1 MTDAE
6 TPQGEQDVEAKPPGK
21 VGGGTSASDKRAL
34 LTVWVT
40 LFLDL
45 VSFGI
50 IIPVLPFY
58 AENFGAAVWQV
69 TLLSTV
75 FSLSQFVMAPV
86 LGRLSDRYGRRR
98 IMLLSIAG
106 AMLSMLVLGLASALW
121 MVFAARLFNGACNAN
136 ISTAHAYVADKT
148 APSERAKYM
157 GMMGAAIGIGFVV
170 GPIIGGLLALP
181 TMPELPFLVA
191 AGLGSLNLLM
201 AFFWLPESLPRS
213 RRSVSS
219 ATVAGEE
226 LAPASAVNQ
235 RKRSLMVLFG
245 GEHRGTQIAALSLI
259 AFGFYTAFANMES
272 SFALFTEAIY
282 GWGARETGFFFTF
295 IGVVIAVMQGALV
308 GPIVARLGERTT
320 LFLGLAL
327 MAVGLIAQ
335 GGLHSIAALFFGGGL
350 IAAGN
355 GLLNPSL
362 NALVSRASSENDQGL
377 NMGIV
382 QSASSLG
389 RITGPAIAGP
399 LFELIAPGAPL
410 IFAGLLVFVVLGVAS
425 RTITA
430 PDEAGEAGEGA

>member
-1 MTDAE
+1 MTDLE
-6 TPQGEQDVEAKPPGK
+6 TPGSEPLAEVARE
-21 VGGGTSASDKRAL
+21 TSASDKRAL
-34 LTVWVT
+34 GTVWFT

-45 VSFGI
+45 VAFGI

-75 FSLSQFVMAPV
+75 FSFSQFVMAPV
-86 LGRLSDRYGRRR
+86 LGRLSDRYGRRG
-98 IMLLSIAG
+98 IMLLSIGG
-106 AMLSMLVLGLASALW
+106 ATLSMLVLGLASALW

-157 GMMGAAIGIGFVV
+157 GLMGAAIGIGFVV

-213 RRSVSS
+213 SRSGAAAGDEVKRPRRRL
-219 ATVAGEE
+219 
-226 LAPASAVNQ
+226 LAF
-235 RKRSLMVLFG
+235 LG

-259 AFGFYTAFANMES
+259 AFGFYTAFSNMES
-272 SFALFTEAIY
+272 TFALFTQAIY

-295 IGVVIAVMQGALV
+295 IGVVIAVMQGAVV
-308 GPIVARLGERTT
+308 GPVVARLGERTT
-320 LFLGLAL
+320 LFVGLAL
-327 MAVGLIAQ
+327 MAAGLIAQ
-335 GGLHSIAALFFGGGL
+335 GGVHSFAALLLGGGL

-362 NALVSRASSENDQGL
+362 NALVSRASSASDQGL

-389 RITGPAIAGP
+389 RIAGPVFAGP

-410 IFAGLLVFVVLGVAS
+410 IFAGVLVFVVLGVAS
-425 RTITA
+425 RTVTV
-430 PDEAGEAGEGA
+430 PSEAGEAA

>member
-1 MTDAE
+1 MSSPEERRSTGARAGAE
-6 TPQGEQDVEAKPPGK
+6 PPAERA
-21 VGGGTSASDKRAL
+21 GGGKRAL
-34 LTVWVT
+34 VTVWFT

-45 VSFGI
+45 VAFGI

-86 LGRLSDRYGRRR
+86 LGRLSDRHGRRR

-106 AMLSMLVLGLASALW
+106 ATVSMLFLGLASALW
-121 MVFAARLFNGACNAN
+121 MVFAARLINGACNAN
-136 ISTAHAYVADKT
+136 ISTAHAYVADTT
-148 APSERAKYM
+148 APEERAKYM

-191 AGLGSLNLLM
+191 AGLGALNLLM
-201 AFFWLPESLPRS
+201 AVFWLPESRPRREVERAQGAES
-213 RRSVSS
+213 GGARPRRRSLL
-219 ATVAGEE
+219 T
-226 LAPASAVNQ
+226 L
-235 RKRSLMVLFG
+235 LG
-245 GEHRGTQIAALSLI
+245 GEHRGTQIAALSLV

-295 IGVVIAVMQGALV
+295 IGVVIAVMQGAVV
-308 GPIVARLGERTT
+308 GPVVARLGERAT
-320 LFLGLAL
+320 LFVGLAL
-327 MAVGLIAQ
+327 MAVGLVAQ
-335 GGLHSIAALFFGGGL
+335 GAVHSFAALLFGGGL

-355 GLLNPSL
+355 GLLSPSL
-362 NALVSRASSENDQGL
+362 NALVSRASSEDDQGL

-382 QSASSLG
+382 
-389 RITGPAIAGP
+389 RITGPVLAGP

-410 IFAGLLVFVVLGVAS
+410 VFAGILVLVMLGVAS
-425 RTITA
+425 RMIAA
-430 PDEAGEAGEGA
+430 PREAAAGA